1 MKFWKALR
9 IVSALLFVA
18 LVLVSVYLRY
28 QRVQQEDAELPGTPF
43 IIR

>member
-9 IVSALLFVA
+9 IVSALLFV
-18 LVLVSVYLRY
+18 LLILVSVYQRY
-28 QRVQQEDAELPGTPF
+28 QRVQQDDADQTGTPF